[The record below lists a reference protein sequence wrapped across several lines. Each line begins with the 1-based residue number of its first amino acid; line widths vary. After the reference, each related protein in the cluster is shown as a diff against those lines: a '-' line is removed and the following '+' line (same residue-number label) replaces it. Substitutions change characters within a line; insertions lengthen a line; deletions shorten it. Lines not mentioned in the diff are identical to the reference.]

1 MSDVAKN
8 GSMTSL
14 TDIRG
19 HVAVVTGGTQGI
31 GLATAQK
38 FAAEGA
44 KVVVIGRSAENGAA
58 ALEALK
64 PYGSDVIFLQ
74 GDATSGKDVD
84 AAMAAVDGKWGRID
98 ILVNCAGGFMTSP
111 RIDEIDEEGWRKGIE
126 WNLTAK
132 FLSVRAAVPIMK
144 RRNYGRIVNVSSV
157 AGRGG
162 VVAAPLDY
170 SAAKAGVAGFTR
182 RLAVELAPNGITAN
196 VVAPGTTQTPRLSR
210 LSHRRM
216 EQVIARIPVGR
227 LGTPEEI
234 ALGIWYFCT
243 PGAGYT
249 TGAVLDMNGGVWT
262 GA

>member
-1 MSDVAKN
+1 
-8 GSMTSL
+8 MTIGDIKKSL
-14 TDIRG
+14 TDIAG
-19 HVAVVTGGTQGI
+19 QVAVVTGGTQGI
-31 GLATAQK
+31 GLAAALR

-44 KVVVIGRSAENGAA
+44 KVAVTGRSAENGRS

-64 PYGSDVIFLQ
+64 QQSDDVMFLQ
-74 GDATSGKDVD
+74 GDATSGADVA
-84 AAMAAVDGKWGRID
+84 AAMAEVDAKWGRID
-98 ILVNCAGGFMTSP
+98 ILVNCAGGFLKSP
-111 RIDEIDEEGWRKGIE
+111 RIEEIDEEGWRKGIE

-144 RRNYGRIVNVSSV
+144 RKDYGRIVNVSSV

-162 VVAAPLDY
+162 VVGAPLDY

-196 VVAPGTTQTPRLSR
+196 VVAPGTTLTPRLSR

-216 EQVIARIPVGR
+216 EQVIERIPVGR

-234 ALGIWYFCT
+234 ALGIWYLCT
-243 PGAGYT
+243 PGAGYV

>member
-1 MSDVAKN
+1 MTDGDKN
-8 GSMTSL
+8 GNMTSL
-14 TDIRG
+14 TDISG
-19 HVAVVTGGTQGI
+19 HVAIVTGGTQGI
-31 GLATAQK
+31 GLAAAQK

-44 KVVVIGRSAENGAA
+44 KVAITGRSADHGQA
-58 ALEALK
+58 ALDALK
-64 PYGSDVIFLQ
+64 PYTDDVIFLQ
-74 GDATSGKDVD
+74 GDATSGADVAAAIALVD
-84 AAMAAVDGKWGRID
+84 AKWGRID
-98 ILVNCAGGFMTSP
+98 ILVNSAGGFLKSP
-111 RIDEIDEEGWRKGIE
+111 RIDEIDEEGWRQGIE

-144 RRNYGRIVNVSSV
+144 RAQYGRIVNVSSV
-157 AGRGG
+157 AGRSG

-170 SAAKAGVAGFTR
+170 SAAKAGVVGFTR
-182 RLAVELAPNGITAN
+182 RLAVELAPVGITAN

-216 EQVIARIPVGR
+216 EEVIARIPIGR
-227 LGTPEEI
+227 LGLPEEI
-234 ALGIWYFCT
+234 ALGIWYLCT

>member
-1 MSDVAKN
+1 MTDGGKN
-8 GSMTSL
+8 GTVTSL
-14 TDIRG
+14 TDMRG
-19 HVAVVTGGTQGI
+19 HVAIVTGGTQGI
-31 GLATAQK
+31 GLAAAQK

-44 KVVVIGRSAENGAA
+44 KVAITGRSADN
-58 ALEALK
+58 
-64 PYGSDVIFLQ
+64 
-74 GDATSGKDVD
+74 GDATSGADV
-84 AAMAAVDGKWGRID
+84 AAAIAAVDAKWGRID
-98 ILVNCAGGFMTSP
+98 ILVNCAGGFLKSP
-111 RIDEIDEEGWRKGIE
+111 RIDEIDEEGWRRGIE

-144 RRNYGRIVNVSSV
+144 RAQYGRIVNVSSV
-157 AGRGG
+157 AGRSG

-182 RLAVELAPNGITAN
+182 RLAVELAPVGITAN
-196 VVAPGTTQTPRLSR
+196 VVAPGTTHTPRLSR

-216 EQVIARIPVGR
+216 EEVIARIPVGR
-227 LGTPEEI
+227 LGLPEEI
-234 ALGIWYFCT
+234 ALGIWYLCT

>member
-1 MSDVAKN
+1 MTDGGKN
-8 GSMTSL
+8 SSMASL

-19 HVAVVTGGTQGI
+19 HVAIVTGGTQGI
-31 GLATAQK
+31 GLAAAQK

-44 KVVVIGRSAENGAA
+44 KVAVTGRSAENGQA
-58 ALEALK
+58 ALDALK
-64 PYGSDVIFLQ
+64 PYSNDVIFLQ
-74 GDATSGKDVD
+74 GDATSGADV
-84 AAMAAVDGKWGRID
+84 AAAIAAVDAKWGRID

-132 FLSVRAAVPIMK
+132 FLSVRAAVPVMK
-144 RRNYGRIVNVSSV
+144 RAKYGRIVNVSSV

-182 RLAVELAPNGITAN
+182 RLAVEVAPDGITAN

-216 EQVIARIPVGR
+216 EQVVARIPVGR

-243 PGAGYT
+243 PGSGYT

>member
-1 MSDVAKN
+1 M
-8 GSMTSL
+8 

-19 HVAVVTGGTQGI
+19 HVAIVTGGTQGI
-31 GLATAQK
+31 GLAAAQK
-38 FAAEGA
+38 LAAEGA
-44 KVVVIGRSAENGAA
+44 KVVVTGRGAENGAA

-64 PYGSDVIFLQ
+64 PYGTDVMFLQ
-74 GDATSGKDVD
+74 GDATSEKDVD
-84 AAMAAVDGKWGRID
+84 AAIAAVDAKWGRID
-98 ILVNCAGGFMTSP
+98 ILVNCAGGFLKSP
-111 RIDEIDEEGWRKGIE
+111 RIDEIDAEGWRQGIE

-132 FLSVRAAVPIMK
+132 FLSVRAVAPVMK
-144 RRNYGRIVNVSSV
+144 RAKYGRIVNVSSV

-170 SAAKAGVAGFTR
+170 SAAKAGVAGLTR
-182 RLAVELAPNGITAN
+182 RLAVELAPDGITAN

-227 LGTPEEI
+227 LGLPEEI
-234 ALGIWYFCT
+234 ALAIWYFCT

-249 TGAVLDMNGGVWT
+249 TGAVLDMNGGSWT